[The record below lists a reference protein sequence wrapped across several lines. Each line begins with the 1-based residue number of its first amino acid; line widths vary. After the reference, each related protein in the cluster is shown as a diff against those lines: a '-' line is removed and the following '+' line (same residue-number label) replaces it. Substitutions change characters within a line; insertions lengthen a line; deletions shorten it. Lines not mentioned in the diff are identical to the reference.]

1 MRRHAVSTVPGE
13 ARGRRAP
20 AALGRGGSAPG
31 SPWRAGSGAGPAA
44 VAPLGEQGDHVVVAG
59 HRAGCRAPRPRRRA
73 RISIR
78 CSGEATAFL
87 VGAHQHDDLGL
98 GAGDRDVQQPQP
110 LAGLLVLPAAAVVGP
125 AGAAAADVEAALPV
139 VVVEQRPG
147 RLRHEPVGD
156 GGQVDDGVLEPLA
169 RVDRHQLHGGGVGVE
184 PPGALG
190 AAAGAALGDL
200 LAQPGQQ
207 RDQAV
212 PLGEGDLVQRLADV
226 AQVGEAALAADL
238 GEHPRRE
245 PARRSRPRARR
256 RCRGW

>member
-1 MRRHAVSTVPGE
+1 MRRQAASTSRVNVPGVE
-13 ARGRRAP
+13 RRARS
-20 AALGRGGSAPG
+20 GRGGSAPG
-31 SPWRAGSGAGPAA
+31 SPWRAGSGDGPPRSRHSANRVTTSSSVGTRGLSGTSAA
-44 VAPLGEQGDHVVVAG
+44 PAS
-59 HRAGCRAPRPRRRA
+59 

-78 CSGEATAFL
+78 WSGEATAFL
-87 VGAHQHDDLGL
+87 VGAHQQTTWDLARVIG
-98 GAGDRDVQQPQP
+98 DVQQPQP

-147 RLRHEPVGD
+147 RLRHEPVGH
-156 GGQVDDGVLEPLA
+156 GGEVDDGVLEPLA
-169 RVDRHQLHGGGVGVE
+169 RMDRHQLHGGGVGVE
-184 PPGALG
+184 AAGAFG
-190 AAAGAALGDL
+190 AAAGPALGDL

-212 PLGEGDLVQRLADV
+212 PLGEGHLVERLADV
-226 AQVGEAALAADL
+226 AQVGEPALAADL
-238 GEHPRRE
+238 GQHPRRE